1 MTKNC
6 GCLKIRLDVDHKKR
20 FFFFFHN
27 SIVITE
33 NENEFEL

>member
-20 FFFFFHN
+20 FFFFHN

-33 NENEFEL
+33 NENKFEL